1 MVVPFWTPITP
12 LTGSLLHADPQ
23 LLVFFNQG
31 GGRFT
36 RMTTT
41 LPRGENGV
49 LLTVADFDADGKQDL
64 LYYQYGGS
72 ETEKLYFINVYR
84 LDFKKP

>member
-1 MVVPFWTPITP
+1 
-12 LTGSLLHADPQ
+12 
-23 LLVFFNQG
+23 
-31 GGRFT
+31 
-36 RMTTT
+36 MTTT

-49 LLTVADFDADGKQDL
+49 LLTVPDFDADGKQDL

>member
-1 MVVPFWTPITP
+1 VFVRDLDGDRLVDIVY
-12 LTGSLLHADPQ
+12 GINNGR